1 MKKKKD
7 FLEQIKQNDLMSN
20 KHKKICRTLNY
31 VEQVLILTF
40 VFGGCVSICSFS
52 SLVSI
57 SVGITSSVVAS
68 ETCATAAGIQKYK
81 SIIKKKKK
89 KHDKLMLLAKSK
101 LNAIKV
107 LIFMALINSYI
118 NHREFFQQIIC

>member
-1 MKKKKD
+1 
-7 FLEQIKQNDLMSN
+7 MSK

-31 VEQVLILTF
+31 VEQVLILTS

-57 SVGITSSVVAS
+57 SVGITSFVVAS
-68 ETCATAAGIQKYK
+68 KICAATTGIQKYK